1 MIVILKQTELGGSR
15 KLCPGSKMDRVQ
27 YPPGFNREKLTGF
40 TLIELL
46 VVIAILSLLIAIL
59 LPVLNQVKYQAHRAA
74 CAGNLR
80 QVGVAIHMYAE
91 DFGDTIPFGPE
102 GRPVTGSNFYT
113 VTGDVTSLL
122 SLEDGAP
129 VGLGLL
135 LDGYLAHQPTVLFCP
150 GADQPSEARDQ
161 LAKVGQAQ
169 AQSDYYYRHASV
181 ALLTGTPNVS
191 HIKLSN
197 LGRNSKGQP
206 IAALV
211 TDVQFLA
218 HPSLAAF
225 QVKMRT
231 SHKRASSNI
240 LFAAGHVRTV
250 SNRDDKFTVD
260 IGTSP
265 YDALEKILS
274 MFELADEH
282 R

>member
-1 MIVILKQTELGGSR
+1 MR
-15 KLCPGSKMDRVQ
+15 KES
-27 YPPGFNREKLTGF
+27 YPSNIKHVKRTGF

-46 VVIAILSLLIAIL
+46 VVIAIISLLIAIL
-59 LPVLNQVKYQAHRAA
+59 LPVLNQAKIQAHRAA
-74 CAGNLR
+74 CVGNLH

-91 DFGDTIPFGPE
+91 DFDDTIPFGPA

-113 VTGDVTSLL
+113 VTGNVTSLL

-135 LDGYLAHQPTVLFCP
+135 LEEYLAHQPTVLYCP
-150 GADQPSEARDQ
+150 GADQPSEAKEQ
-161 LAKVGQAQ
+161 LARVGQAQ
-169 AQSDYYYRHASV
+169 AQSDFYYRHASI

-191 HIKLSN
+191 HIKLSD
-197 LGRNSKGQP
+197 LGKSKKGQP
-206 IAALV
+206 ISALV

-225 QVKMRT
+225 QVKTRT
-231 SHKRASSNI
+231 SHKRAASNI
-240 LFAAGHVRTV
+240 LFAAGNVRTV
-250 SNRDDKFTVD
+250 SNNEDKLTVN

-265 YDALEKILS
+265 YDALERILT
-274 MFELADEH
+274 MFELADEY

>member
-1 MIVILKQTELGGSR
+1 MRTVS
-15 KLCPGSKMDRVQ
+15 
-27 YPPGFNREKLTGF
+27 YPSNANDDQRSGF
-40 TLIELL
+40 TLLELL
-46 VVIAILSLLIAIL
+46 VVIAILGLLIAIL
-59 LPVLNQVKYQAHRAA
+59 LPVLSQARHQARRMA
-74 CAGNLR
+74 CGGNLR
-80 QVGVAIHMYAE
+80 QVGAAIHLYAQ
-91 DFGDTIPFGPE
+91 DFGDTIPFGPA

-135 LDGYLAHQPTVLFCP
+135 LEDYVADQPTVLFCP
-150 GADQPSEARDQ
+150 GADQPSEAKEQ
-161 LAKVGQAQ
+161 LALVGRAQ
-169 AQSDYYYRHASV
+169 AQSDFYYRHASV
-181 ALLTGTPNVS
+181 ALLSGTPDIS
-191 HIKLSN
+191 HIRLSN

-225 QVKMRT
+225 QVKTRT
-231 SHKRASSNI
+231 SHQRATSNV

-250 SNRDDKFTVD
+250 SNRNDMLTVN
-260 IGTSP
+260 IGASP
-265 YDALEKILS
+265 YDALERILA
-274 MFELADEH
+274 MFELADEN

>member
-1 MIVILKQTELGGSR
+1 MYRNRGYKQRQARCPVNQKHTHCYPTTGGDSGR
-15 KLCPGSKMDRVQ
+15 N
-27 YPPGFNREKLTGF
+27 GFS
-40 TLIELL
+40 LIELL

-59 LPVLNQVKYQAHRAA
+59 LPALNQVKHQARRAA

-91 DFGDTIPFGPE
+91 DFDDTIPYGPA

-113 VTGDVTSLL
+113 VTGNVTSLL

-135 LDGYLAHQPTVLFCP
+135 LEDYLAHQPTVLFCP
-150 GADQPSEARDQ
+150 GADQPSEAKEQ
-161 LAKVGQAQ
+161 LARVGQGQ

-181 ALLTGTPNVS
+181 ALLTGAPNIS
-191 HIKLSN
+191 HTKLSD
-197 LGRNSKGQP
+197 LGKNSKGQT

-211 TDVQFLA
+211 ADVQFLA

-225 QVKMRT
+225 QVKTRT
-231 SHKRASSNI
+231 SHQRATSNI

-250 SNRDDKFTVD
+250 SNRDDKLTVD
-260 IGTSP
+260 IGTAP
-265 YDALEKILS
+265 YDALERILA
-274 MFELADEH
+274 MFELADDN

>member
-1 MIVILKQTELGGSR
+1 MR
-15 KLCPGSKMDRVQ
+15 KVTYPSNVYGDRHA
-27 YPPGFNREKLTGF
+27 GF

-59 LPVLNQVKYQAHRAA
+59 LPALNQVKHQARRAA

-91 DFGDTIPFGPE
+91 DFDDTIPYGPA

-113 VTGDVTSLL
+113 VTGNVTSLL

-135 LDGYLAHQPTVLFCP
+135 LEDYLAHQPTVLFCP
-150 GADQPSEARDQ
+150 GADQPSEAKEQ
-161 LAKVGQAQ
+161 LARVGQGQ

-181 ALLTGTPNVS
+181 ALLTGAPNIS
-191 HIKLSN
+191 HTKLSD
-197 LGRNSKGQP
+197 LGKNSKGQT

-211 TDVQFLA
+211 ADVQFLA

-225 QVKMRT
+225 QVKTRT
-231 SHKRASSNI
+231 SHQRATSNI

-250 SNRDDKFTVD
+250 SNRDDKLTVD
-260 IGTSP
+260 IGTAP
-265 YDALEKILS
+265 YDALERILA
-274 MFELADEH
+274 MFELADDN